1 MKKIEYFLIYCS
13 TGCTCCNDE
22 NHYRGPFSTK
32 EIADARV
39 PQYREQRVLASQYS
53 SRGNYSVEG
62 PYQGEQ
68 LEDGRII
75 GGDSVY
81 QGFVDTQTPGG
92 DEERCRD

>member
-1 MKKIEYFLIYCS
+1 MKNVEYFLIYCS
-13 TGCTCCNDE
+13 TGCSCCSGE

-32 EIADARV
+32 EIADAHV
-39 PQYREQRVLASQYS
+39 PQYHEQQILASQFS

-62 PYQGEQ
+62 PLQGEQ

-81 QGFVDTQTPGG
+81 RGFADNHTPGSR
-92 DEERCRD
+92 EERCMD

>member
-13 TGCTCCNDE
+13 TGCSCCNGE

-32 EIADARV
+32 EIAQARV
-39 PQYREQRVLASQYS
+39 PQYREQQILASQYS

-62 PYQGEQ
+62 PYEGEQ

-75 GGDSVY
+75 GDETVY
-81 QGFVDTQTPGG
+81 QGFADDKTVGG
-92 DEERCRD
+92 EEEKCRD